1 MGGYIAATRHASI
14 SRGWNILKIRRS
26 IKISFFIFSFFFPNE
41 TFSCGNSEIIN
52 VEISAFRDTVSREG
66 WNFCEDFSY
75 WGKEEEG
82 FAVTSINVVI
92 VSV

>member
-1 MGGYIAATRHASI
+1 M
-14 SRGWNILKIRRS
+14 
-26 IKISFFIFSFFFPNE
+26 
-41 TFSCGNSEIIN
+41 
-52 VEISAFRDTVSREG
+52 EISAFRDTVSREG

-82 FAVTSINVVI
+82 FTSINVVI